1 MGKNTRTASVQ
12 LGMEGGALAGTCDS
26 GYGCPYVRSISW
38 SGVST
43 PMPKVTDP
51 KVAFNLL
58 FMGFDPTASL
68 ADRTK
73 RTAYRKSVLDVAIA
87 RATTL
92 QTRLGVSD
100 KHKLDEYLT
109 GVRETERQVVDM
121 PTGMGCGGATAPD
134 ASVNMDFEKGVK
146 AMSDIMVL
154 GMQCDVSRIYT
165 FMLGNAGGQHVYTN
179 LGINR
184 GHHDISH
191 HGGNAAN
198 FAMLQTID
206 TYEMTLLFYLLD
218 KMKKTT
224 EGASN
229 LLFNSTVFMSSEI
242 SDGDRHNHDNM
253 PMIVA
258 GNGGG
263 MLNTGQHYILQGA
276 KYSNMLVTTL
286 RTFGIPDGKLG
297 DSTGP
302 VMEVLKT

>member
-1 MGKNTRTASVQ
+1 
-12 LGMEGGALAGTCDS
+12 
-26 GYGCPYVRSISW
+26 
-38 SGVST
+38 
-43 PMPKVTDP
+43 
-51 KVAFNLL
+51 
-58 FMGFDPTASL
+58 
-68 ADRTK
+68 
-73 RTAYRKSVLDVAIA
+73 
-87 RATTL
+87 
-92 QTRLGVSD
+92 
-100 KHKLDEYLT
+100 
-109 GVRETERQVVDM
+109 VRETERTIVDV
-121 PTGMGCGGATAPD
+121 PTGGGPGCGGATAP
-134 ASVNMDFEKGVK
+134 AGTMDFEAGVK

-191 HGGNAAN
+191 HGGNPAN
-198 FAMLQTID
+198 LMMLQQID

-224 EGASN
+224 EGTSN

-253 PMIVA
+253 PMLVA

-263 MLNTGQHYILQGA
+263 MLNTGQHYILPGA
-276 KYSNMLVTTL
+276 KYSNMLVSTL
-286 RTFGIPDGKLG
+286 RTFGIMDGKIG

-302 VMEVLKT
+302 ITEVLKT